1 MQPDIWRRGVELN
14 LFFSSTHR
22 ELDHCKMKS
31 GGGELVG
38 GMYLDSSDF
47 PGKNKKVSPVVC
59 VADHGELLFCC
70 FTKFYRI
77 IRLRVIH
84 QHPTKT
90 GKKKLANIS
99 GMAPYQ

>member
-38 GMYLDSSDF
+38 GD
-47 PGKNKKVSPVVC
+47 VSRFV
-59 VADHGELLFCC
+59 
-70 FTKFYRI
+70 
-77 IRLRVIH
+77 
-84 QHPTKT
+84 
-90 GKKKLANIS
+90 
-99 GMAPYQ
+99 